1 MIRRIKYG
9 LFLTGLL
16 FCCLFS
22 GYYFGYCQGKGIGP
36 EEVLLRNTDPEITKI
51 AYNRTIAIV
60 NLDEGTQ
67 QGGQENYGVRLID
80 TITDDV
86 VITGLEDA
94 RRGIE
99 NGTYSAYMVIPAA
112 FSERISTI
120 TARPVKSEITYAIGS
135 RLAGAERDEVI
146 YRMESIFRLFNNN
159 LSKVYLSSVLAA
171 YHKAQDSASSI
182 ISNDTEDMEL
192 LLQVRGEDLIEY
204 IETPEVTIVDNEIS
218 ELDLTD
224 HYTKNSQTVEEI
236 HTAYQDFNEKGAEAM
251 ESLKEGFDRTSE
263 TIGELKEELE
273 AMGETMKNYADTPW
287 DDSEQAAREDALY
300 QAGKAAL
307 TGVPDTEGDGSG
319 DGTGGSGTKEEGTG
333 DNGADGDETGGDG
346 TEGDGAGGDETE
358 EEQTEGILTAYNTS
372 LQEKQ
377 KELLTGFLNQLR
389 SDSGLPGQDRQEVY
403 IEEFLNKQ
411 AAFPLIDIGAVE
423 QEIDSLIQTAKDSR
437 TLRNEEIEG
446 RRETWEQIR
455 ERMETLRTS
464 YEEVDAANEETRA
477 AMTSFDMASFIDEGV
492 ISDYLM
498 QIEDSLRDVETK
510 VSDQIF
516 DYEDYVSDVYEAAD
530 NDIRSFEEEIARG
543 QEQSEEKLNQGL
555 EEAKNSRQ
563 ENNENNLRLLN
574 ELIVQMPYTR
584 IGEVENR
591 EVYDFIAE
599 PVLTNNQSA
608 AQAAVWEQEGLR
620 METVVSLSVFCGFIL
635 LLGGARLAF
644 WRRRKMTEQWE

>member
-1 MIRRIKYG
+1 M
-9 LFLTGLL
+9 
-16 FCCLFS
+16 
-22 GYYFGYCQGKGIGP
+22 
-36 EEVLLRNTDPEITKI
+36 
-51 AYNRTIAIV
+51 
-60 NLDEGTQ
+60 
-67 QGGQENYGVRLID
+67 
-80 TITDDV
+80 
-86 VITGLEDA
+86 
-94 RRGIE
+94 
-99 NGTYSAYMVIPAA
+99 
-112 FSERISTI
+112 
-120 TARPVKSEITYAIGS
+120 
-135 RLAGAERDEVI
+135 
-146 YRMESIFRLFNNN
+146 
-159 LSKVYLSSVLAA
+159 
-171 YHKAQDSASSI
+171 
-182 ISNDTEDMEL
+182 
-192 LLQVRGEDLIEY
+192 
-204 IETPEVTIVDNEIS
+204 
-218 ELDLTD
+218 
-224 HYTKNSQTVEEI
+224 
-236 HTAYQDFNEKGAEAM
+236 
-251 ESLKEGFDRTSE
+251 
-263 TIGELKEELE
+263 
-273 AMGETMKNYADTPW
+273 
-287 DDSEQAAREDALY
+287 
-300 QAGKAAL
+300 
-307 TGVPDTEGDGSG
+307 
-319 DGTGGSGTKEEGTG
+319 
-333 DNGADGDETGGDG
+333 DGDETGGDG

-498 QIEDSLRDVETK
+498 QIEDNLRDVETK

-599 PVLTNNQSA
+599 PVLTNNRSA
-608 AQAAVWEQEGLR
+608 AQAAVREQEGLR
-620 METVVSLSVFCGFIL
+620 PETVVSLSVFCGFIL